1 MCVHA
6 HNIYYLSLQNI
17 LYAWNTDRTI
27 PAEFRW
33 TENDLRQLSMADYI
47 VATDGIYIVMTFT

>member
-47 VATDGIYIVMTFT
+47 VATDGT